1 MKINNL
7 LLLLMAFL
15 IFILSVSA
23 INAQEID
30 NSNENLTVSD
40 NSIDVKDDI
49 ISSDLSN
56 DEEILGYHDNGQAFY
71 IGFDQ
76 EDITVGEGESA
87 TITGD
92 ILTSGGQKLGYGD
105 FTLAV
110 SVNNVN
116 KNYVNLKNGHFS
128 LSTDGLGLTT
138 SGSLYTIKFT
148 PEESMEYNVEF
159 CEQYEGEVASSWVT
173 VTVAN
178 VEPANVVYVDSSY
191 TGSDSDGSKDKPYK
205 KIADGVTNADEG
217 KTVSIAN
224 GEYNGEGT
232 ITINKNIDIV
242 GESASGVIVNNA
254 IFKYNPT
261 ADITSILANLT
272 INGATSA
279 TTAAID
285 IAKKAVALT
294 VNNVNINNWVVEGS
308 DSVIKSQSTSPVV
321 FDNVNILNT
330 KGTATSGTAA
340 SSVFLI
346 TASTGGATIKNSCIN
361 NTQFL
366 GTTNSNGILKC
377 VGSTV
382 NMDNVTVFGT
392 TGRTTGLF
400 HLGSNSAVVDV
411 KNSKILNNA
420 IQGSESTTSA
430 ANGVMFYA
438 GGGSSAK
445 ANMTVQNSIIKD
457 NIIKNHLVYTSN
469 GIVTLNYNVITN
481 NTQARMSYSAKSS
494 DVFNADYNWWGS
506 NTNPDASKINNVVVM
521 ETSATPSTV
530 EYGKNVVI
538 KADFTKFNESG
549 TLSPLAK
556 NIPDAVV
563 VNFNDAVEKT
573 IKDGVATYTV
583 KVTKDNN
590 VFSVTADE
598 EKQSVSV
605 KEKLPVSWDSIYLT
619 ENGVVSGSADI
630 ISVNP
635 WTTSGSLQYT
645 IPEDVK
651 EIKSAIVVVNS
662 YSGSGNSDNYALHSD
677 VTLTTDTT
685 KTLGSEDLDYSGSQ
699 TGDPTVYV
707 INDHTSKQY
716 SDYQYTY
723 DILSDISSLSA
734 GETLTINVA
743 NSKLGNKGFDGRI
756 KMISLFIAYDDG
768 DKDNITYF
776 FDVGQVWSQST
787 SQITLNTAG
796 YSGAVDNI
804 TFKTIALSSFVAEN
818 IKFNNREASSPS
830 SQYSNNYYIFI
841 TWDNI
846 SDYFVSGQ
854 NLAYSY
860 SASGS
865 GYGSYKTNLILLTA
879 TEKYEFVP
887 NISID
892 SIKTPESNS
901 IYAGINNTITVT
913 INNKE
918 SESVDNITVELYSN
932 ESSELI
938 ANYTYDSLTS
948 GSSSIALEDPTVR
961 PITENTV
968 LPAANNNKIEYT
980 VNIKYNDNIIA
991 TTTASRKVV
1000 YNGYLNKTYA
1010 FEGHENIINRNYT
1023 ISGDVI
1029 ISTQDVSKYAAA
1041 NSKSREETWNIE
1053 TPEGAEVTNVFLY
1066 FPYNWDASYFPDGW
1080 TLTFNG
1086 NDISSNI
1093 INHER
1098 DKSNIGYR
1106 GDNVYYGLVVFDVT
1120 SYYLPNDNNTFNI
1133 QKTGECAL
1141 YPSTLVVLYNVTG
1154 TKTIKD
1160 VYFSDVCDVFYPYY
1174 NKVGY
1179 DDAIKAFINYDD
1191 INIDNITNA
1200 VWYSFTGSSSSN
1212 VDLSFNNEIIT
1223 NAFDGYSSN
1232 DCKAYEFDVTDIIG
1246 TNNEARYITKAQTST
1261 AVAYEQILVVTRARD
1276 LPTAET
1282 TVKSEYTSVPSIY
1295 AGVNNTLTVTVK
1307 NSGKSASDVVVTLLI
1322 GDEVIGTQTL
1332 ADYES
1337 GETYTLTFVDT
1348 TIRPITE
1355 NTVNGNDNENVVYT
1369 VAVKDNG
1376 GNLINETNSSFVVLY
1391 NGNLGKDF
1399 EYPNANPLLRE
1410 YTITGDVII
1419 GGGSQYAAS
1428 SDNVND
1434 IISVEFDGD
1443 VAEALLYVSYNWNN
1457 PSLGD
1462 FTSWNI
1468 TFNDKIIAPI
1478 ASYKDQ
1484 GNLGNYGKYSYGLVV
1499 YNVTDLVVNGN
1510 NALSI
1515 NRTAKNVAVY
1525 PASLLVLTNKE
1536 SSLVEKTVYIW
1547 EETDL
1552 LSKSYNKN
1560 LPAGFNTSFDVV
1572 DGNAT
1577 LYVFAASA
1585 EKNEG
1590 NLIINGE
1597 NNTDVWKGTSKS
1609 VEMYSAD
1616 VDAGH
1621 IDVYFESTGATILAL
1636 HQIVVVS
1643 NEVLP
1648 EIDVS
1653 AVKTPWSSG
1662 IYAGVE
1668 NNLTVTINN
1677 KESIVLENV
1686 TIEIYSN
1693 ETGDVIAT
1701 QTIDS
1706 LAPGETTIVI
1716 NDPTIRELTENT
1728 VWPGAQNN
1736 KIKYNINVKYADSD
1750 IINKSFDKIVA
1761 YNGYLNKTYA
1771 YDGSDNKIN
1780 RNYTITGDVIV
1791 SPQPTDVYM
1800 DQFSRQRTE
1809 TWNISVPDDSTLV
1822 KAFLYFNY
1830 NWDTSFFPE
1839 GWTLTFNGNDITE
1852 KYIFWDIDQG
1862 NLGGWGI
1869 YQYGSL
1875 VFDVSDY
1882 FVNGE
1887 NTFNITKTGNCALYP
1902 STLVVLYN
1910 TTASK
1915 TIKDVYFS
1923 DICDVL
1929 YGYYNKEY
1937 ANETNVYVPFNGIDI
1952 TDIQDASWYVFAG
1965 SADGKHDGNIS
1976 FNDKVFSDLWD
1987 EGSSNSCYPYI
1998 ANVTDVIGENND
2010 AWYLTNPKLMSTV
2023 VVYEQILVVTRAKEL
2038 PGAETSLKTEY
2049 ANTIYAGVVN
2059 NLTLT
2064 VKNTGISA
2072 ENVVVRVLIG
2082 DEEIGSETIAKYDAN
2097 ESYTL
2102 NIIDSTIRPVTEN
2115 TVNGNNN
2122 EKVNYTVIV
2131 ENDEGIIIDESNYTV
2146 VVLYNGNLGKD
2157 FEYPNANSTLREFT
2171 VTGDV
2176 IVVTTEEYSA
2186 GAATNRTDVFDV
2198 ALNDDVVSDA
2208 LLYVSYNWDKIA
2220 NGDFNT
2226 WITTFNG
2233 QTITPIASYRDQ
2245 SNLGN
2250 YGKYGYGLVVYN
2262 VTGLVVDGV
2271 NTFVLN
2277 KTKGNAAVY
2286 PSTLIVLTN
2295 AENSSIEKTVYIL
2308 EEADLLSKSNNK
2320 NLDAG
2325 FNTIFDVIDGNA
2337 TLFVFAASAQSGE
2350 GNLIINGETNT
2361 DVWNGTSNSV
2371 EAFIANVTSGNI
2383 KIYFES
2389 TGATILALQQ
2399 MVVVEN
2405 IIPEV
2410 IKQNATIVIDAPE
2423 ITEGENATITV
2434 TVENATGDVTI
2445 TVGNITK
2452 TDSLIDGKVIFVIP
2466 DLSKG
2471 NYTIDVAYAGDDKY
2485 NSAEDNVTVTVN
2497 PKQKADSNI
2506 NVSAEDITEGE
2517 VANVIVSLPG
2527 DATGNV
2533 TVILN
2538 GESKVIN
2545 INDTTV
2551 RGLNGV
2557 LSMLVTYND
2566 LVADNYT
2573 VVAIYSGDDKYNPS
2587 NATAVFE
2594 VAKASKENATIDVTA
2609 EPITEG
2615 ENVTVVVTLPED
2627 ASGNVTVGNT
2637 TVPVVNGSA
2646 SVPVSGLAVGNTTLL
2661 VVYSGDDKYNPAED
2675 NVTITV
2681 NPKEEPVPSKENATM
2696 DVVADK
2702 AVEDENSTIAVNLPK
2717 DATGNV
2723 TAVVE
2728 GNPYTAPVVN
2738 GTATISIPGL
2748 RPGNY
2753 TAHVTYSGDDKYNP
2767 ASKDIPYE
2775 VEEADKSDIVSAPD
2789 VTKYYGGSERFVVNV
2804 TDSEGN
2810 PVANKSVT
2818 IVINGRKYDRTTK
2831 ADGTTSIGLSLNSG
2845 VYNATVTVDNKTI
2858 NSVVTIL
2865 STVNG
2870 TDVVKVFRNATQYY
2884 ATFRDSEGNYLKEG
2898 TVVTFNING
2907 VMYERKISG
2916 NEGLAKLNLN
2926 LGQGSYVI
2934 TAMNPETGENAAN
2947 NITII
2952 ARLIENRDITKYYRN
2967 ATQYT
2972 VKVIGDDGKAVGAG
2986 ESVTFNINGVFYT
2999 RQTNESGI
3007 AKLNLNLQP
3016 GDYIIT
3022 AEYKNCKVSNKIKVL
3037 PVLSAKDI
3045 SMKYRDGTKFVATLV
3060 DGQGKVYA
3068 SQTIQFNIN
3077 GVFYNRVTDSSGQA
3091 KLNINLQAGQYI
3103 ITSSYNGANIANTV
3117 TVSA

>member
-1 MKINNL
+1 MKINIKNS
-7 LLLLMAFL
+7 
-15 IFILSVSA
+15 IFILVLIFTLLISLSA
-23 INAQEID
+23 ISAAEID
-30 NSNENLTVSD
+30 D
-40 NSIDVKDDI
+40 
-49 ISSDLSN
+49 
-56 DEEILGYHDNGQAFY
+56 
-71 IGFDQ
+71 
-76 EDITVGEGESA
+76 
-87 TITGD
+87 
-92 ILTSGGQKLGYGD
+92 
-105 FTLAV
+105 V
-110 SVNNVN
+110 SVNSTDNNILTNNDENNILETFNQGNSDDVLSYPASSSN
-116 KNYVNLKNGHFS
+116 SYLKFENDDITITEGDSCVIKGTLYTGNSINTDGNFPLKYNNLKTNALGYIDMRNGIFS
-128 LSTDGLGLTT
+128 LDISSWNLKASSSSYKLTF
-138 SGSLYTIKFT
+138 SA
-148 PEESMEYNVEF
+148 EES
-159 CEQYEGEVASSWVT
+159 
-173 VTVAN
+173 
-178 VEPANVVYVDSSY
+178 
-191 TGSDSDGSKDKPYK
+191 
-205 KIADGVTNADEG
+205 
-217 KTVSIAN
+217 
-224 GEYNGEGT
+224 GEY
-232 ITINKNIDIV
+232 
-242 GESASGVIVNNA
+242 
-254 IFKYNPT
+254 
-261 ADITSILANLT
+261 
-272 INGATSA
+272 
-279 TTAAID
+279 
-285 IAKKAVALT
+285 
-294 VNNVNINNWVVEGS
+294 
-308 DSVIKSQSTSPVV
+308 
-321 FDNVNILNT
+321 FDE
-330 KGTATSGTAA
+330 
-340 SSVFLI
+340 
-346 TASTGGATIKNSCIN
+346 
-361 NTQFL
+361 FL
-366 GTTNSNGILKC
+366 G
-377 VGSTV
+377 
-382 NMDNVTVFGT
+382 
-392 TGRTTGLF
+392 
-400 HLGSNSAVVDV
+400 
-411 KNSKILNNA
+411 
-420 IQGSESTTSA
+420 
-430 ANGVMFYA
+430 
-438 GGGSSAK
+438 GGGYPEMDESY
-445 ANMTVQNSIIKD
+445 VLIK
-457 NIIKNHLVYTSN
+457 
-469 GIVTLNYNVITN
+469 
-481 NTQARMSYSAKSS
+481 
-494 DVFNADYNWWGS
+494 
-506 NTNPDASKINNVVVM
+506 
-521 ETSATPSTV
+521 
-530 EYGKNVVI
+530 
-538 KADFTKFNESG
+538 
-549 TLSPLAK
+549 
-556 NIPDAVV
+556 
-563 VNFNDAVEKT
+563 
-573 IKDGVATYTV
+573 
-583 KVTKDNN
+583 
-590 VFSVTADE
+590 
-598 EKQSVSV
+598 V
-605 KEKLPVSWDSIYLT
+605 KEKQVLPTSWDSIYLKET
-619 ENGVVSGSADI
+619 GVVSGSADI
-630 ISVNP
+630 IAVNP
-635 WTTSGSLQYT
+635 WTTSGSLEYA
-645 IPEDVK
+645 IPNDVK
-651 EIKSAIVVVNS
+651 NVKSAIVVINS
-662 YSGSGNSDNYALHSD
+662 YSGSGNSDTYALTSD
-677 VTLTTDTT
+677 VTLTTGSST
-685 KTLGSEDLDYSGSQ
+685 KNLGSEALTYSGNQ
-699 TGDPTVYV
+699 ANDDTVYV

-723 DILSDISSLSA
+723 NITDDLAALSPGDTIR
-734 GETLTINVA
+734 INVA
-743 NSKLGNKGFDGRI
+743 NSKYGNYGFDGRI
-756 KMISLFIAYDDG
+756 KLISLFLAYDDG
-768 DKDNITYF
+768 DDDKINYW
-776 FDVGQVWSQST
+776 FDVGQVWTQT
-787 SQITLNTAG
+787 SSSINLNTNSYTG
-796 YSGAVDNI
+796 PTDNI
-804 TFKTIALSSFVAEN
+804 TFKTIALSSFLAYD
-818 IKFNNREASSPS
+818 IKFNNKAADSPS
-830 SQYSNNYYIFI
+830 SQNSGNYYIYAV
-841 TWDNI
+841 WDNLTN
-846 SDYFVSGQ
+846 YFNSGS
-854 NLAYSY
+854 NLVYSY
-860 SASGS
+860 SASSS
-865 GYGSYKTNLILLTA
+865 GYGSYKTNMLLLTA
-879 TEKYEFVP
+879 TEKAEVIP
-887 NISID
+887 EVVINSLT
-892 SIKTPESNS
+892 TPWGDG
-901 IYAGINNTITVT
+901 IFAGLDNNLTITL
-913 INNKE
+913 NNKE
-918 SESVDNITVELYSN
+918 SNALENVIIDVYVDESDDAVASYNV
-932 ESSELI
+932 
-938 ANYTYDSLTS
+938 DSLTS
-948 GSSSIALEDPTVR
+948 GTSKFIINDPTVR
-961 PITENTV
+961 DIDINTV
-968 LPAANNNKIEYT
+968 IGNYNANLVKYT
-980 VNIKYNDNIIA
+980 VNVTYNGNVLDSKSYNKKLA
-991 TTTASRKVV
+991 
-1000 YNGYLNKTYA
+1000 YNGYINKTYA
-1010 FEGHENIINRNYT
+1010 YEGHDNIINRNYT
-1023 ISGDVI
+1023 ITGDVI
-1029 ISTQDVSKYAAA
+1029 LSSQSLDKYVSAGAG
-1041 NSKSREETWNIE
+1041 SRTETWDISI
-1053 TPEGAEVTNVFLY
+1053 PENSNLVKAFLY
-1066 FPYNWDASYFPDGW
+1066 FNYNWDKSYFPNGW
-1080 TLTFNG
+1080 TLSFNEK
-1086 NDISSNI
+1086 DI
-1093 INHER
+1093 INDYVSFEK
-1098 DKSNIGYR
+1098 DQGNIGW
-1106 GDNVYYGLVVFDVT
+1106 GDYQYGLLVYDV
-1120 SYYLPNDNNTFNI
+1120 SDYFVNGENTFAITKGSNAA
-1133 QKTGECAL
+1133 AL
-1141 YPSTLVVLYNVTG
+1141 YPSTLIVLYNTTG
-1154 TKTIKD
+1154 STTLKD
-1160 VYFSDVCDVFYPYY
+1160 VYFTDICDLLYGYY
-1174 NKVGY
+1174 NTEY
-1179 DDAIKAFINYDD
+1179 DGVTNIYVPYNGINV
-1191 INIDNITNA
+1191 DNIKDA
-1200 VWYSFTGSSSSN
+1200 QWYVVAGAASGAN
-1212 VDLSFNNEIIT
+1212 DGDLSFNGKEFKSIWSTQSSDNSCFAYVADVGDVIGEDNNAWYIT
-1223 NAFDGYSSN
+1223 NP
-1232 DCKAYEFDVTDIIG
+1232 KTMTTV
-1246 TNNEARYITKAQTST
+1246 
-1261 AVAYEQILVVTRARD
+1261 VVYEQMLVVSRD
-1276 LPTAET
+1276 MPLPGAET
-1282 TVKSEYTSVPSIY
+1282 TLKTEYTNTVY
-1295 AGVNNTLTVTVK
+1295 AGVVNNLTLTVK
-1307 NSGKSASDVVVTLLI
+1307 NTGISGENVVVRVLI
-1322 GDEVIGTQTL
+1322 GDEEIGSETI
-1332 ADYES
+1332 ADYAA
-1337 GETYTLTFVDT
+1337 GETYTLNIVDST
-1348 TIRPITE
+1348 VRDLTE
-1355 NTVNGNDNENVVYT
+1355 NTVNGNNNEKINYT
-1369 VAVKDNG
+1369 VVVENDDGIVLDESNF
-1376 GNLINETNSSFVVLY
+1376 TFVVLY

-1399 EYPNANPLLRE
+1399 EYPKANPTLRE
-1410 YTITGDVII
+1410 FTISGDVIVLT
-1419 GGGSQYAAS
+1419 Q
-1428 SDNVND
+1428 SDSTYMKGADTNRTDV
-1434 IISVEFDGD
+1434 FD
-1443 VAEALLYVSYNWNN
+1443 VALNEGVVSDALLYVSYNWDKIAN
-1457 PSLGD
+1457 GD
-1462 FTSWNI
+1462 FNNWNT
-1468 TFNDKIIAPI
+1468 TFNGQTITPI
-1478 ASYKDQ
+1478 TSYRDQ
-1484 GNLGNYGKYSYGLVV
+1484 SNLGNYGKYGYGLVV
-1499 YNVTDLVVNGN
+1499 YNVTALVVDGENTFVLNKTNG
-1510 NALSI
+1510 
-1515 NRTAKNVAVY
+1515 NVAVY
-1525 PASLLVLTNKE
+1525 PSTLIVLTNK
-1536 SSLVEKTVYIW
+1536 SGSLVGKTVYIL
-1547 EETDL
+1547 EEADL
-1552 LSKSYNKN
+1552 LSKSNNKN
-1560 LPAGFNTSFDVV
+1560 LDAGFSTAFDVV

-1585 EKNEG
+1585 QNNEG
-1590 NLIINGE
+1590 NLIINDEKNE
-1597 NNTDVWKGTSKS
+1597 NVWSGTGSS
-1609 VEMYSAD
+1609 VESYVAD
-1616 VDAGH
+1616 VDSGN
-1621 IDVYFESTGATILAL
+1621 IKVYFESTGATILAL
-1636 HQIVVVS
+1636 HQMVVV
-1643 NEVLP
+1643 EYGILP
-1648 EIDVS
+1648 EIDIDS
-1653 AVKTPWSSG
+1653 LKTPWSSG
-1662 IYAGVE
+1662 VYAGVE
-1668 NNLTVTINN
+1668 NNLTVQINN
-1677 KESIVLENV
+1677 KASESLDNV
-1686 TIEIYSN
+1686 VVEVYSN
-1693 ETGDVIAT
+1693 ETNEIVAT
-1701 QTIDS
+1701 YVFDS
-1706 LAPGETTIVI
+1706 LPTGTSTIVI
-1716 NDPTIRELTENT
+1716 TDPTVRDLTENT

-1761 YNGYLNKTYA
+1761 YDGYLNKTYA
-1771 YDGSDNKIN
+1771 YNGSDNKLN

-1800 DQFSRQRTE
+1800 DQFSRQRSE

-2452 TDSLIDGKVIFVIP
+2452 TDSLTDGKVIFVIP

-2471 NYTIDVAYAGDDKY
+2471 NYTIDLAYAGDD
-2485 NSAEDNVTVTVN
+2485 NFN
-2497 PKQKADSNI
+2497 
-2506 NVSAEDITEGE
+2506 
-2517 VANVIVSLPG
+2517 
-2527 DATGNV
+2527 
-2533 TVILN
+2533 
-2538 GESKVIN
+2538 
-2545 INDTTV
+2545 
-2551 RGLNGV
+2551 
-2557 LSMLVTYND
+2557 
-2566 LVADNYT
+2566 
-2573 VVAIYSGDDKYNPS
+2573 
-2587 NATAVFE
+2587 NATANSTLTVN
-2594 VAKASKENATIDVTA
+2594 AKEEPVPSKENVTMN
-2609 EPITEG
+2609 ITADPVSDG
-2615 ENVTVVVTLPED
+2615 EDAVVVVVLPED
-2627 ASGNVTVGNT
+2627 ATGNVTVGNT
-2637 TVPVVNGSA
+2637 TVPVVNGTA
-2646 SVPVSGLAVGNTTLL
+2646 SVPVSGLAVGNTTLP

-2702 AVEDENSTIAVNLPK
+2702 AVEDENSTITVNLPK

-2818 IVINGRKYDRTTK
+2818 IVINGQKYDRTTK

-3007 AKLNLNLQP
+3007 AKLNLNLPP

-3060 DGQGKVYA
+3060 DGQGKAYA